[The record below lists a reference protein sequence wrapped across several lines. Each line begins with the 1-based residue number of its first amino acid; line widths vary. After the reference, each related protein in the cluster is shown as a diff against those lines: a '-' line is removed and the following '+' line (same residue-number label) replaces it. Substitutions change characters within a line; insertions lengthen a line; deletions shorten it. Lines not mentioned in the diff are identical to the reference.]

1 MATILVVED
10 EDQVRVLTEGFLQS
24 GGHTTLSAASTEQA
38 LALLSAEQSI
48 DLLFTDVS
56 LQGELEAGL
65 QLAIKATEIHPGLK
79 VLYTTGQGVTD
90 GMNALFVANSALLP
104 KPYTVEQLGTM
115 LAMKF
120 DLRSSAAKAKTDGKP
135 SSGGAVSA

>member
-10 EDQVRVLTEGFLQS
+10 EDQVRVLTESFLQS
-24 GGHTTLSAASTEQA
+24 GGHTTLSASSTEQA
-38 LALLSAEQSI
+38 LALLSAEQTI
-48 DLLFTDVS
+48 ELLFTDIS

-90 GMNALFVANSALLP
+90 GMMALFVENSAVLP

-115 LAMKF
+115 LTMKF
-120 DLRSSAAKAKTDGKP
+120 DLRSSAKAKTDGKTP
-135 SSGGAVSA
+135 SGGVASV